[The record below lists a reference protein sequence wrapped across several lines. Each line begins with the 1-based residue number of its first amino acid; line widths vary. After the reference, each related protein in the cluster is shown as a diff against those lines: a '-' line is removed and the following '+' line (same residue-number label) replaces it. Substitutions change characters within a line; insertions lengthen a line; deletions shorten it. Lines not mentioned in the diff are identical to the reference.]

1 MGKGWIYFCW
11 RSLMVNICRPFLWSI
26 SVSPEEDPL
35 SSGKHHP
42 DHRLSLGAGKRG
54 GFLPKM
60 QTVPNLLQLFSSIL
74 LCPVTLIWDTQP
86 PWTYRLQWLVAVI
99 LVSPRLC
106 MANQLFLVIAPDT
119 TPSELFSTSLV
130 SLMVDSAFW
139 VSFSSCIFGWFL
151 RKEEERNSFTVP
163 YQILRQWNF
172 YLVFSF

>member
-1 MGKGWIYFCW
+1 MEWEKAGFIFVGDPW
-11 RSLMVNICRPFLWSI
+11 WSI
-26 SVSPEEDPL
+26 SVDPFFGAFRFL
-35 SSGKHHP
+35 QRKILSGKHHP

-130 SLMVDSAFW
+130 SLMVDSVFW
-139 VSFSSCIFGWFL
+139 VSFSSCIFGWFWEKRRREIAL
-151 RKEEERNSFTVP
+151 LCHIKS
-163 YQILRQWNF
+163 
-172 YLVFSF
+172 